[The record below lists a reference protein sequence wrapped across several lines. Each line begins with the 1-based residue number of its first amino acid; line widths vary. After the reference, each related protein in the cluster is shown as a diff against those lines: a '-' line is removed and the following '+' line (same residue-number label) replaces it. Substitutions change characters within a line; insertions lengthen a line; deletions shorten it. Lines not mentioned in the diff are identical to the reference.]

1 MSTHEPAPPTA
12 PGQPQP
18 TPAAVGPT
26 GAQCV
31 ALIIDDESTIRSAL
45 KRYFTRR
52 GWLVY
57 EAEDGAAGLALLA
70 EHRDEICVVLS
81 DLRMP
86 GFSGIELHDRLAR
99 EQPNLLRR
107 FVFSTGDVASA
118 DAASFV
124 QRTSCP
130 VLQKPFELRMLDSI
144 IASVMDAGSPER
156 MIT

>member
-1 MSTHEPAPPTA
+1 MASHDMSPPATPGDIPRTPA
-12 PGQPQP
+12 PGQAPHDR
-18 TPAAVGPT
+18 
-26 GAQCV
+26 CV

-52 GWLVY
+52 GWRVY
-57 EAEDGAAGLALLA
+57 EAGDGAEGLALLGK
-70 EHRDEICVVLS
+70 HQDEIGVVLS

-86 GFSGIELHDRLAR
+86 GFSGIELHDRLAG
-99 EQPNLLRR
+99 EQPDLLRR

-130 VLQKPFELRMLDSI
+130 VLQKPFELRVLDSI
-144 IASVMDAGSPER
+144 IASVLGADGPEQ